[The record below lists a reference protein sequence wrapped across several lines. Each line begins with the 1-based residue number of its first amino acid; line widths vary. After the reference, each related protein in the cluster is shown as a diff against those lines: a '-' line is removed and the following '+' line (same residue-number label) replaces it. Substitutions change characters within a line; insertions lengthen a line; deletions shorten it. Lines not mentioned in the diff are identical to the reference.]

1 MQQLL
6 GSGIELPPSV
16 QVSYVDAIL
25 GCSKKVTTID
35 GPVDLTIPA
44 GTQPG
49 TTLLIRGRGAPSCT
63 ERDNER
69 GNQMVKVKVTIPKK
83 PSSEERRLVE
93 ELKQLEGAGSNGR
106 IKVGPFS
113 L

>member
-1 MQQLL
+1 MSSLQA
-6 GSGIELPPSV
+6 
-16 QVSYVDAIL
+16 SYVDAIL

-63 ERDNER
+63 EKNSDR

-83 PSSEERRLVE
+83 ISTEERKLVE
-93 ELKQLEGAGSNGR
+93 QLKESEGSPDGR